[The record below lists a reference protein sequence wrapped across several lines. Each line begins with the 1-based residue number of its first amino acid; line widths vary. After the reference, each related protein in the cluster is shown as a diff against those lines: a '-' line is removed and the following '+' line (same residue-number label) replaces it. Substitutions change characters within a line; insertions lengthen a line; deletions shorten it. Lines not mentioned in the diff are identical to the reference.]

1 MKKKKAQRLPVTI
14 GMILYAAAAVLIFY
28 SCYYADFYET
38 GLEGVRFW
46 DILFSGQIRHFYT
59 QIFLIGDTQYIPL
72 YDFPMYIVFAVW
84 NFPLWVVE
92 KVSGID
98 IFHSVPCLMWMKSM
112 LWLFLALFL
121 KTFGALA
128 EDVME
133 LHGCDTGERK
143 DSVREAQLLFL
154 TSVFFMTG
162 LVVLGQ
168 YDIITMTFMMMGIRA
183 YLKKD
188 DRRFVLWFAIA
199 APFKYFSIL
208 AYVPLVLL
216 QEKKIRRILLRGVE
230 VILPILFFWIMVPY
244 GRPELVPGC
253 TFSGSSSGSNVA
265 KPIYDA
271 LFVTGTIGFGTLF
284 VYIFLWVVFLVLC
297 YAWREEDNEKRLSE
311 VAVYVC
317 FMAYMIQFTFGY
329 SHPYWLIL
337 LVPFMVLV
345 ILQNE
350 KLRYLNLLLE
360 MLLTAAMAVAQI
372 FTYTWCFN
380 SSIVNLS
387 FWKMLL
393 PEGVSDQEFSVM
405 SILAGVVS
413 DPRLQEYASGAG
425 LSVFAAGMILF
436 TIFNCPLWKDRLPLI
451 WRGREEYKWIL
462 PLRAFLAACLGMV
475 PLLLY
480 IFHAIVR

>member
-1 MKKKKAQRLPVTI
+1 M
-14 GMILYAAAAVLIFY
+14 
-28 SCYYADFYET
+28 
-38 GLEGVRFW
+38 
-46 DILFSGQIRHFYT
+46 
-59 QIFLIGDTQYIPL
+59 
-72 YDFPMYIVFAVW
+72 
-84 NFPLWVVE
+84 
-92 KVSGID
+92 
-98 IFHSVPCLMWMKSM
+98 
-112 LWLFLALFL
+112 
-121 KTFGALA
+121 
-128 EDVME
+128 
-133 LHGCDTGERK
+133 
-143 DSVREAQLLFL
+143 
-154 TSVFFMTG
+154 
-162 LVVLGQ
+162 
-168 YDIITMTFMMMGIRA
+168 
-183 YLKKD
+183 
-188 DRRFVLWFAIA
+188 
-199 APFKYFSIL
+199 
-208 AYVPLVLL
+208 
-216 QEKKIRRILLRGVE
+216 
-230 VILPILFFWIMVPY
+230 
-244 GRPELVPGC
+244 
-253 TFSGSSSGSNVA
+253 A

-297 YAWREEDNEKRLSE
+297 YAWREEDNGKRLSE

-380 SSIVNLS
+380 SNIVNLS

-405 SILAGVVS
+405 SILADLVS
-413 DPRLQEYASGAG
+413 DPRLQEYVSGAG

-436 TIFNCPLWKDRLPLI
+436 TILNCPLWKDRLPLI
-451 WRGREEYKWIL
+451 WRSREEYKWIL
-462 PLRAFLAACLGMV
+462 PLRAFLAVCLGMV